1 MAQKLSVEVNS
12 ADGKKSIR
20 TVMVIR
26 AWQDNSG
33 SMIMLYANGSYGYKN
48 GEPVIS
54 EREFDV
60 ITSPVQRQAAKA
72 WWNRTGKELSAA
84 YYAAKD
90 RREAE
95 LAGDFRQVTAADS
108 ELDMVLYTRTPSGCE
123 GGDPEGPFSW
133 PELFAKRPDW
143 WGQAMSIRFGDYT
156 YEQAEAGSA
165 GTPAM
170 EPPPGEK
177 LEKAE
182 VGKRKAE
189 GGRRKAED
197 KTSADQ

>member
-72 WWNRTGKELSAA
+72 WWNRTGQDLSAA

-95 LAGDFRQVTAADS
+95 LAGDFRQVTGADS
-108 ELDMVLYTRTPSGCE
+108 ELDMVLYTRTPSGDDGSE
-123 GGDPEGPFSW
+123 PEGPFSW

-156 YEQAEAGSA
+156 YEQAEAGAA

-170 EPPPGEK
+170 ETPPEEK

-182 VGKRKAE
+182 AKRAAQGSGKGKKEKAP
-189 GGRRKAED
+189 AEE
-197 KTSADQ
+197 